1 MKRMKKKGWLRI
13 MEAVI
18 AILIVFGVVI
28 YVVSKQNYTP
38 DRTQE
43 IYEKADYVLEI
54 ISKNDT
60 LRQMFIDDQKDKLE
74 QEISKLMPAS
84 WNFSTCI
91 VSNILLIC
99 STPTPRDKE
108 VYVKEVLI
116 VSTIQKYSP
125 KKLRL
130 FIWMK

>member
-1 MKRMKKKGWLRI
+1 MKKKGWLRI